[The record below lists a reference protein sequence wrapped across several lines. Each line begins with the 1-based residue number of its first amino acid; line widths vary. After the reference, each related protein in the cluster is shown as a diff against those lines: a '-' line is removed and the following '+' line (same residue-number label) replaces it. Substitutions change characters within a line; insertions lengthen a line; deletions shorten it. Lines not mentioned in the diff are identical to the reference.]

1 MIRLPLAALASVVL
15 TVLGVV
21 FLLPDCAYACTCAIV
36 GSQEERAKRAIS
48 RSDAVFSGEVVGFEK
63 LEKPPSPTTMT
74 EPTMFP
80 TPFARDAIATLRV
93 AEVWKGPKQR
103 TVRLTTVTPF
113 LAGGSC
119 AHHFEEGREY
129 LVYANRRQD
138 SLRVDDCS
146 ETKLLSNA
154 GADLA
159 VLRDGEKPQDGEVLS
174 DTSGGVSGRAMA
186 GLAGLAL
193 AGLAASVL
201 LVARLV
207 RPG

>member
-1 MIRLPLAALASVVL
+1 MIRRPLAALASLVL

-80 TPFARDAIATLRV
+80 TPFARDAIAKLRV

-159 VLRDGEKPQDGEVLS
+159 LLGNSGEKPKGDVGKVLS
-174 DTSGGVSGRAMA
+174 NTSGGFSGPALA

-193 AGLAASVL
+193 AASVL
-201 LVARLV
+201 LVVRLV
-207 RPG
+207 RTG

>member
-1 MIRLPLAALASVVL
+1 MGSRPLAALVSLVL

-21 FLLPDCAYACTCAIV
+21 FLFPNCASACSCAIE
-36 GSQEERAKRAIS
+36 GSEKERAKRAIS
-48 RSDAVFSGEVVGFEK
+48 HSDAVFSGEVVGFGK

-74 EPTMFP
+74 ETTMFP
-80 TPFARDAIATLRV
+80 TPFPRDAIATLRV
-93 AEVWKGPKQR
+93 SEVWEGPKQR
-103 TVRLTTVTPF
+103 TVRLTTVTSF

-159 VLRDGEKPQDGEVLS
+159 VLGDGERPQDGEVLS
-174 DTSGGVSGRAMA
+174 DTSGGDSARALV

-193 AGLAASVL
+193 AASF
-201 LVARLV
+201 LVVVRLM
-207 RPG
+207 GTS

>member
-1 MIRLPLAALASVVL
+1 MCGIEG
-15 TVLGVV
+15 T
-21 FLLPDCAYACTCAIV
+21 
-36 GSQEERAKRAIS
+36 QKERAERAIA
-48 RSDAVFSGEVVGFEK
+48 RSDAVFSAEVVGFEK
-63 LEKPPSPTTMT
+63 LEKPSSTAMT

-80 TPFARDAIATLRV
+80 APFSRDAIATLRV
-93 AEVWKGPKQR
+93 AEVWKGPEQR
-103 TVRLTTVTPF
+103 SVRLTTVTPF

-201 LVARLV
+201 VVARLV